1 MTTLI
6 STCYLLESI
15 KYDLYDIGQTKFPVS
30 RTFQSCKCFFLQNP
44 SILIYILIT
53 KDAMTIDIFFATNV
67 NFKTLVKCDCNVV
80 RFLM

>member
-30 RTFQSCKCFFLQNP
+30 RTFQSCKCFFAK
-44 SILIYILIT
+44 SF
-53 KDAMTIDIFFATNV
+53 DIDLDFDHERRHDNRHFF
-67 NFKTLVKCDCNVV
+67 CNQ
-80 RFLM
+80 REF